1 MHNIL
6 VSQLHRA
13 RQFNRLTAARGSRM
27 FAWMSA
33 QGSVCEKV
41 KGLVTL
47 IADDDEPAI
56 PVTVFRPICSESIQ
70 LLLCKHVQGG
80 ILEIAVGLV
89 FSVWRGAV
97 ARTEA
102 SNRKLRVS
110 KNLGIN
116 APVDAVARVSVLIL
130 QKLPDSTCEYVV
142 SLLSEPRLLVPHTD
156 VICEV
161 PIEKSN
167 ESAGKMFF
175 QLNASTCELIKK
187 LSTGEIFY
195 FPVDNSERNQ
205 RYQKGQEG

>member
-1 MHNIL
+1 
-6 VSQLHRA
+6 
-13 RQFNRLTAARGSRM
+13 M

-116 APVDAVARVSVLIL
+116 APVDG
-130 QKLPDSTCEYVV
+130 T
-142 SLLSEPRLLVPHTD
+142 
-156 VICEV
+156 
-161 PIEKSN
+161 
-167 ESAGKMFF
+167 
-175 QLNASTCELIKK
+175 
-187 LSTGEIFY
+187 
-195 FPVDNSERNQ
+195 
-205 RYQKGQEG
+205 